1 MVGSLTLRLIL
12 LRSYSFRG
20 QEDHILVCY
29 WWVSQLTLFPY
40 HEQESVSHWVRNG
53 EVSLRRGF
61 IIAGGEGYMSAE
73 QTGRLICP
81 AGTPQSASL
90 TFLLLLFRHDQA
102 RHLHAFALT
111 PLSWTGRRGTG
122 GVGGLLAYRGRG
134 ARERCPREALRI
146 ITNRSANT
154 AWRLSHTRPD
164 GELKD
169 K

>member
-1 MVGSLTLRLIL
+1 MVGSLTLLLIL

-29 WWVSQLTLFPY
+29 WLVSRLSLLPLN
-40 HEQESVSHWVRNG
+40 EQERVSHRVRNR

-61 IIAGGEGYMSAE
+61 IISGGEGYMSAE

-90 TFLLLLFRHDQA
+90 TFLSLLFRHD
-102 RHLHAFALT
+102 RTRRLHASALM
-111 PLSWTGRRGTG
+111 PLSWKGRR
-122 GVGGLLAYRGRG
+122 GLLAYRGRG

>member
-20 QEDHILVCY
+20 QEDHILVRY

-40 HEQESVSHWVRNG
+40 HEQESVSG

-102 RHLHAFALT
+102 RRLHAFALT
-111 PLSWTGRRGTG
+111 ALS
-122 GVGGLLAYRGRG
+122 
-134 ARERCPREALRI
+134 
-146 ITNRSANT
+146 
-154 AWRLSHTRPD
+154 
-164 GELKD
+164 
-169 K
+169 

>member
-1 MVGSLTLRLIL
+1 MVGSLTLLLIL

-20 QEDHILVCY
+20 QEDNFHVCY
-29 WWVSQLTLFPY
+29 WWVSHLSLLPNR
-40 HEQESVSHWVRNG
+40 EQESVSHWVRNG
-53 EVSLRRGF
+53 EVSQRGGF
-61 IIAGGEGYMSAE
+61 IIAGGEGYMSVE
-73 QTGRLICP
+73 PTGRLICP
-81 AGTPQSASL
+81 ASAPQSASL
-90 TFLLLLFRHDQA
+90 TFLSLLFRHDQA
-102 RHLHAFALT
+102 RRVHASVLT
-111 PLSWTGRRGTG
+111 PLSWTGRRGTRG
-122 GVGGLLAYRGRG
+122 WLAYRGRG